1 MPLPPTEE
9 DSAMTITAK
18 SQLDP
23 EQGAALNPVSS
34 YYNMNGPIADVI
46 ADIDD
51 EVRIRGRDG
60 RFVSDGD
67 IPVIDRVAE
76 SISRAAKSV
85 QQTAKTSATRAQQG
99 ARSTAQ
105 AAREHPAMTAAVL
118 GGIATAAIA
127 GVRLYKAR
135 QAPAQNFVE
144 PATPK
149 RRVTASKPASKR
161 KH

>member
-1 MPLPPTEE
+1 
-9 DSAMTITAK
+9 MTITAK

-23 EQGAALNPVSS
+23 EQGSALHPVSS
-34 YYNMNGPIADVI
+34 FYNTGNPVGDVI

-60 RFVSDGD
+60 RFVSDSD
-67 IPVIDRVAE
+67 MPVIDRVAE
-76 SISRAAKSV
+76 GISRAAKSV
-85 QQTAKTSATRAQQG
+85 QQSAKTSATRAQLG

-135 QAPAQNFVE
+135 QQPMVETNIARGPAR
-144 PATPK
+144 T
-149 RRVTASKPASKR
+149 KPAAKSPPR
-161 KH
+161 KKH